1 MRNDKNIG
9 QTFGI
14 YTILGIA
21 PERDADGHLLYV
33 CECSVCKTKTTKRL
47 FDIKR
52 FNTQCH
58 HMRSCWENS
67 RIGDIFK
74 SMINRCYNPLCKDYK
89 WYGQT
94 GIAICDEWKNN
105 PKEFELWAVSNGYN
119 DTMTIDRVESDRNYS
134 PENCQWIS
142 REENSRKAGKVN
154 WIVVG
159 EYRLTGHQWS
169 QKLGIGINVINTAIR
184 NHGEEKTKELIAAML
199 KESPSTK
206 KRNPNQSWFDV
217 YGIQV

>member
-14 YTILGIA
+14 YTILSTHS
-21 PERDADGHLLYV
+21 ERASDGHLLYE
-33 CECSVCKTKTTKRL
+33 CECSVCHKIVIRKLSDVKRHNE
-47 FDIKR
+47 ICR
-52 FNTQCH
+52 HNTCN
-58 HMRSCWENS
+58 WDNN
-67 RIGDIFK
+67 RIGGIFN
-74 SMINRCYNPLCKDYK
+74 SMMDRCYNPLCKDYK
-89 WYGQT
+89 WYG
-94 GIAICDEWKNN
+94 GVGVRICDEWKSN
-105 PKEFELWAVSNGYN
+105 PKSFEMWAVENGYG
-119 DTMTIDRVESDRNYS
+119 DMMTIDRIESSEGYS

-159 EYRLTGHQWS
+159 EHCLTGHQWS
-169 QKLGIGINVINTAIR
+169 DKLGIGTNVINTAIR